1 MVWLRLICTIVAI
14 FTSLLYIS
22 DIITCLSDNGFEL
35 PKEGEQSPAMKHAA
49 FRLILSCVMAIT
61 WAVVFIL

>member
-1 MVWLRLICTIVAI
+1 MVWLKLICTIIAI

-22 DIITCLSDNGFEL
+22 DIITCLSDNGLEMM
-35 PKEGEQSPAMKHAA
+35 KEGDESPAVKHAA
-49 FRLILSCVMAIT
+49 FRLILSAIMAVT